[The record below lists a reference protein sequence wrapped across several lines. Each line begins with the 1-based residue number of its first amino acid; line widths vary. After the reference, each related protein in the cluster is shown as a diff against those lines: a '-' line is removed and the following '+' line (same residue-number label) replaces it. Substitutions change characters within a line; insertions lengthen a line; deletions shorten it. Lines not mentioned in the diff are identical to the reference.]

1 MADMTN
7 SFGGPTPLANAY
19 GVSAPSG
26 AEAGLERSLRMLEQF
41 KGDNPQ
47 WFSTSGGFTNDP
59 VKNIQALT
67 NKPFSLGESYRA
79 PGYEEPI
86 VFSKE
91 AVNFDRYYSH
101 PSFNKL
107 GFNPLRDNET
117 FYNENS
123 HWTEDYARMGSQ
135 FGKLFG
141 AGFVGTYET
150 IGDIFQGE
158 NFSYSDDISRA
169 YEKASNIGSSTR
181 GGLVGFGNNL
191 LLNSAY
197 TFGIITDYFT
207 TELALAGLTYL
218 SGGAAA
224 PATGAAAVG
233 KTAAFTKALGGVWDI
248 YKASNSV
255 KRVTT
260 AIDAAQDVS
269 KLKRFWQATVS
280 GLNPLENTMQ
290 FAKELAATEG
300 QIYKMTNLAK
310 TTRGF
315 GAFYKDVKAASMTWS
330 ESKLEAGMV
339 EQEVKDELINKF
351 INTNGRAPVGG
362 EMQDIEEKAYAAAN
376 TTALTNA
383 PLIYATNE
391 ITFGTLFKGYTPLA
405 DAAEIAGEGVLGRF
419 TRKTAE
425 KGKILF
431 EKKPGAFKAAVNF
444 AKKPSLKAATGYV
457 TTYASGNFSEGIQEI
472 GQEIISATAKDY
484 YTHDVNDPGYASA
497 ASWSASLAKAAK
509 EQYSAQGLETFL
521 SGFLMG
527 GVVTPV
533 SKAAYQIPALAERI
547 RDPKGYAE
555 KQQAREK
562 EDQKILD
569 ALNEVG
575 NDVDSFYNNLAQ
587 AFGRARKIGN
597 NAMEAGLNNDQLAQQ
612 HAKDAALFEKAYM
625 LMRTGAMNEHI
636 KYLSDL
642 KKLSFQE
649 IKEAI
654 PQLSSRTE
662 EETRTKVDKVINRM
676 EELAKDFIAIEK
688 EVKNPYK
695 PSLYAKGTPE
705 YEAEVH
711 SYHAVEEAKRQ
722 MLFYKHAIKRHFERN
737 ESIIN
742 EVKNNPA
749 VAKTAYTDWSVMF
762 DEDSL
767 KNEIEVLKKETVLE
781 TQDEEQLKIL
791 NNKKERLQ
799 ILQEM
804 QESIEKSKTTRKDGS
819 VFVDRRKLNYIQPA
833 YEKFLAHLSKTTGS
847 PINPENARKTLSL
860 IFDSKTL
867 VSSAADLQGVYNI
880 LADPAGFRDAQLR
893 ISEVAKALFEERKA
907 KSQEIFDRTQ
917 LNEKQKAF
925 VENLAKAG
933 IVIAPE
939 EIEAFL
945 EKNVRPTKFY
955 SVNSTELLTPQDPE
969 YMIALVA
976 VAGYYNQTKT
986 ADKKE
991 SSGTSTE
998 AATAAAQAEKA
1009 ATVKEDLSEAVEN
1022 LDPYFQNA
1030 VYALY
1035 DTATRNEKEP
1045 MSFQEWELTPA
1056 GENAVRALTELQE
1069 MYTASNTTD
1078 SVNQWVEDNK
1088 GSSKVRETLIKYNLN
1103 LGTITGLF
1111 ADPNVFVSES
1121 RPSGYDLETQK
1132 GDNGLF
1138 ILSTTIGTDES
1149 ATKAYY
1155 LVDNRSNFV
1164 GEKAYKTLE
1173 EAQEEK
1179 RKLAQTYEAENQK
1192 FIFGGVI
1199 FYAGQIVN
1207 NGRGITYKV
1216 VTTRKEAQK
1225 AAKNAEE
1232 NPAVKPILKLQVVED
1247 LNNPSRVGAFE
1258 EKTYVSGNQRLIPGQ
1273 YKDFEAT
1280 DQYKILDLWKYTKI
1294 YAARTQE
1301 DLETAAK
1308 TLNKNVDEPEVR
1320 SLADKLAEKRL
1331 KDLLE
1336 NTPAE
1341 ELAKRLGVKISKN
1354 KNWSEGYLTVDGKFN
1369 PHVKE
1374 RREKI
1379 AIGIT
1384 LDGEVIGY
1392 SRSIQN
1398 VQFLDAEGNTIPYYE
1413 AFKNSLILRRVF
1425 KYQGEGAAPI
1435 AELRS
1440 KANAAFYQA
1449 FRIYELA
1456 NNALNGQDEIT
1467 LSPEETNNMF
1477 GSFAVGEGS
1486 YAFADT
1492 ETVTMS
1498 ELQYSTIEGG
1508 YYIIDRANTAK
1519 GGEARGARKT
1529 GFVELTTLKGE
1540 ARKRAKAK
1548 IEAALEA
1555 SPNQLDNRGRYILAV
1570 EMPNGKVR
1578 FVSLKAPVINEDTQS
1593 AMLQGLTTLAQDA
1606 QKNGTNP
1613 TFSNVEANKDII
1625 DGKTYIALGRGQ
1637 YARLRVNRKGNLT
1650 VELSDNLGMSGSVI
1664 IESNRDLINTP
1675 FTDINDLVEHLNDLV
1690 NSKRDTIKNYKINK
1704 INFKVDSFRTSI
1716 SQGAQAKQLVDLNM
1730 ETDVKPEIVDAISFR
1745 VKPLAKE
1752 KASVAGSD
1760 VQEKSEESQ
1769 FGDIRSIL
1777 EEKKRKAEEAQ
1788 KASQEAKPDA
1798 LNTLSQLG
1806 RESASMAPPQE
1817 AQTNTETLVK
1827 RRNELNRSLQDVRN
1841 AVRKELLANGV
1852 PASEVIARRD
1862 TDERVTSIVNEIA
1875 EIESKLG
1882 PGSAKKI
1889 VRKPKRQYTEQDAVK
1904 IDEFIDW
1911 VNKNL
1916 PRSISV
1922 QQSETLR
1929 ENLHNGNITV
1939 GEFIMSM
1946 TALAGG
1952 IQRISGKIRV
1962 GANTPFKYHEAF
1974 HAVFRMLLT
1983 EEEIQKYL
1991 AIAKKEV
1998 ADKLR
2003 SAEGY
2008 KFAGSN
2014 RSYKTLKGALAA
2026 MRKMDPMYMEMSEQ
2040 ELENTLYEEYLAD
2053 QFDSWKKNIK
2063 TPTSPT
2069 NKSLFA
2075 RIVDIIVN
2083 LFTKG
2088 FKANT
2093 YTNLFQEIENGKY
2106 SSADI
2111 QSNRFT
2117 DLIEN
2122 GAPVVLALKT
2132 LVTGQDYITVG
2143 GKLRKVNKYFAGDA
2157 SMKLITG
2164 IAVAKFKIDTEPS
2177 EYSRLS
2183 DEEKYNKIFEDF
2195 EKHYDYQDE
2204 AYVVRDDYEYIESI
2218 LRDYNTVL
2226 VENRAELIDA
2236 AEEYLKALGYNT
2248 EEVED
2253 ALEAVEDDLGPKE
2266 AEQSSTESRK
2276 EKHTIG
2282 GMKSLSGWVRL
2293 YIQSTTVPQ
2302 GAFGRPIE
2310 ADSYAVNVINGAQI
2324 YNGLLHVLEGTTD
2337 MSEQLI
2343 KLSSMLPLANSSRPS
2358 ATSLFVKKLFADFN
2372 IQVDD
2377 TNNILTDA
2385 IVNPS
2390 KLAGILKA
2398 FQKFRVD
2405 YKFFSYDPQGGVIR
2419 VINAN
2424 QRDDS
2429 KTQFEY
2435 WRSAFYST
2443 VNYRGIDATYSDTKT
2458 ALEDIAAVVSE
2469 GTEKDLDAFVELSD
2483 NLYNASG
2490 IYLEPMYLRYST
2502 LTNSQNRTAEETLF
2516 VNSIVTEPLSLEGIN
2531 AIIANLSKK
2540 EDPFTRDGET
2550 EEQNDFSGSAGR
2562 IQKIASGNVTF
2573 NDSVG
2578 ATSFVNADN
2587 EIVYGHQIPTYELR
2601 RARELRNFS
2610 KPEVIGQEDA
2620 FVQNNMLLEMPEFM
2634 AMLPEFSI
2642 SRVDGLKIQDLGLE
2656 EGEAFRKNTARNK
2669 SIEGTTFTRF
2679 TNSQYIHTMLSMY
2692 LSGTGNVMNKK
2703 KTYRDESGL
2712 VQTIATAFINLG
2724 VIESTSTM
2732 DIAEM
2737 PVVPMV
2743 KLDGK
2748 KVVLTEQGI
2757 AAITKLVK
2765 SEYDNITAVQNQIN
2779 GTEPYRVIDGYHTG
2793 DQRGLKFIDMIAVL
2807 QDSELIS
2814 ALETAAKEGVP
2825 FEEAI
2830 AENPINGSIN
2840 DFFRSTVDSA
2850 IDVMRDAGMI
2860 KAEGIVSKAGIPYD
2874 IINGVTVQKKT
2885 ETTDGIVD
2893 TERTALLNLL
2903 GRTEE
2908 NKTVPSSLIL
2918 EHNLSQVIMNSFVS
2932 TQALNNLMY
2941 GHTGK
2946 LINPKK
2952 VDVAEISK
2960 EFVKRNKSRQTGG
2973 PTADSMLIDPSKG
2986 INHTTES
2993 VDVLTL
2999 EDESYLSVFTG
3010 TEQNPK
3016 FGDKTDAQMFLT
3028 TKTFRHF
3035 MFSFGKLDADLAEMI
3050 DAVES
3055 GKEISADRYFGNDK
3069 VKGHVQFKNSMIS
3082 LKLAYTS
3089 ASGDTQGYIKTSAFV
3104 LSPRLT
3110 SINAQT
3116 AYPGR
3121 EKLHELRLALEERQ
3135 GKEGLA
3141 AAAFKSASKGATSLN
3156 EFTTFAAKNFVLQ
3169 QENPSNKKKITN
3181 PSQVAQTVESD
3192 IPDDAAVFHR
3202 GDKKTAGEL
3211 KKRHSLLSGARLRLK
3226 YNEALSEVFP
3236 KGASSADLGRLAD
3249 RIREILISTG
3259 ASPKE
3264 IEIFSRDENGNLKAN
3279 LNNVTVEDRFVQMYL
3294 TFMVNNTFREKIPGH
3309 ALTLVSNYGL
3319 KVVKRAT
3326 GKFDEKGHPIGEV
3339 VRDSEVRSNP
3349 SLYANLKDVTTSAEL
3364 ASGIK
3369 EGDLYMDELR
3379 HNVPV
3384 YNQKGEIVDR
3394 YTEVMMPPQ
3403 SYDAAAYLKK
3413 GKIPEAVAR
3422 LFGVRIPSQDKHSSV
3437 SIRVVDFLPVEY
3449 GSVIVSPHE
3458 LIEISGADFD
3468 IDKLY
3473 AASANYFYN
3482 QQTKEFEAYGDVTN
3496 DEDRFRHFVHYM
3508 FANNKDFRKAYAE
3521 FKELPVNL
3529 SDFTIN
3535 NLEDLGSLAE
3545 TLKDNNVK
3553 NALKSL
3559 GYPSTASEYAA
3570 AYKTFG
3576 YDLYEGA
3583 LDTEIMQLKT
3593 ALTFN
3598 DYTSAPRKEKT
3609 GDNVKDAAPA
3619 FQVAHVD
3626 PLKNEVKLITDE
3638 LTALV
3643 DLLEVDNKEELKESV
3658 ANLFTEKAFQHNTFA
3673 GMIYARKNNKEGA
3686 VNIGSA
3692 VRSLLSWNF
3701 LQKHDVEAKSA
3712 IYVGDS
3718 GEAYYSDYGNPF
3730 TRDGQRKGYIISAL
3744 VSAMTD
3750 NAKERL
3756 AAILGLNIEALGH
3769 VAHMVAVGVSLNE
3782 AVLFVNQ
3789 PVIRRYYKEQ
3799 DLARDEFSRET
3810 KSLNPYDI
3818 LVKSILVSG
3827 KPAFANAQELELAM
3841 EGINSSYDTRDLKE
3855 RLISNVKGDSNLD
3868 HDLQIAK
3875 AFINLQD
3882 TTKQFLR
3889 ISAVSGIVKG
3899 IGDSTEENFDGI
3911 YEDYMAIIKESDS
3924 NNYSNMEAVF
3934 NSDPYMKEALS
3945 ILKDMRDRSRDVLVR
3960 RTPRF
3965 IKLKKSIL
3973 DSMAVKSYKKEE
3985 FSKKLTRDLVSYFDI
4000 VAYQNYLKKEGRL
4013 QELQYTLSNSLLYY
4027 TEGMPTIVDYVEKL
4041 REDFKDAGKTNEF
4054 LDKFIHT
4061 FSADSV
4067 ANKSGF
4073 DYIESNT
4080 WSKIEPIQLQRLQ
4093 AAFVE
4098 LYNQDPIAATAISN
4112 YILVKDGGQF
4122 KSGSIS
4128 NVIPFVLQEEFH
4140 FATQGVRALLNN
4152 DDAQSSDFVNLF
4164 GKSEFELMDSFVRN
4178 YMKHATI
4185 SNKNYGASLYLR
4197 KIPMYKDPKDAPKS
4211 IKISEDGTISVNIFE
4226 GLSKGELLKYE
4237 KEGLEFVERAGL
4249 TEDQKQDNKEAM
4261 KKTFKELMKVG
4272 FIPNDGDARGF
4283 FAPTALMYNNEVY
4296 YLESNAFSGK
4306 VKPQI
4311 NFEYYLPL
4319 GTEFTY
4325 KKGDSYGTAKTTPI
4339 GFVFGSVPTTTEI
4352 LEVKRERRAER
4363 QGTAIPAEMNTTQE
4377 PVQKSIER
4385 APEVST
4391 QGSPRDILANNG
4403 IAFTIDPV
4411 NGFTYFDEQGNVIGK
4426 YRNMIPA
4433 KVVEQLAGATKAV
4446 VSTDA
4451 KADIE
4456 VVSRYSD
4463 AEVKANPDKIYVFGD
4478 NTERKGTAGQAQIR
4492 NNENAFGI
4500 ATKIA
4505 PNNSASGFMSDDQ
4518 LQSNKAV
4525 IDADIAKI
4533 KADGRPIVFPKDGFG
4548 TGLAKLKEKAPKTY
4562 DYLKQRLQEEF
4573 GFNNDTGE
4581 VLQGEENSTLPNSP
4595 VNALTLELKDVLDDK
4610 ASFMEYVI
4618 GQGVPQDKAELIW
4631 KGAQAVK
4638 TAPQKMRMNFVQNS
4652 IEKHKTCE

>member
-158 NFSYSDDISRA
+158 NFSYSDDISKA

-269 KLKRFWQATVS
+269 KLKRFWQSTVS

-315 GAFYKDVKAASMTWS
+315 GAFYKDVKAATMTWS

-562 EDQKILD
+562 EDKKILD

-662 EETRTKVDKVINRM
+662 DETRTKVDKVINRM
-676 EELAKDFIAIEK
+676 EELAKDFITIEK

-819 VFVDRRKLNYIQPA
+819 VYVDRRKLNYIQPA

-969 YMIALVA
+969 YMIAMVA
-976 VAGYYNQTKT
+976 IAGYYNQTKT

-991 SSGTSTE
+991 SAGTSKE

-1069 MYTASNTTD
+1069 MYTAYITTYNIIE

-1088 GSSKVRETLIKYNLN
+1088 GNSKVRETLIKYNLN

-1164 GEKAYKTLE
+1164 GEKAYKTLN
-1173 EAQEEK
+1173 EAREEK
-1179 RKLAQTYEAENQK
+1179 RKLAETYEAENQK

-1207 NGRGITYKV
+1207 NGRGITYKI

-1320 SLADKLAEKRL
+1320 SLADQLAEKRL
-1331 KDLLE
+1331 KNLLE

-1440 KANAAFYQA
+1440 KANTAFYQA

-1467 LSPEETNNMF
+1467 LSPEETNNLF

-1540 ARKRAKAK
+1540 ARKRAKEK

-1760 VQEKSEESQ
+1760 VQEKSEQSQ
-1769 FGDIRSIL
+1769 FGDIRSII

-1788 KASQEAKPDA
+1788 KASQEAKPEA

-1862 TDERVTSIVNEIA
+1862 ADERVTSIVNEIA

-2053 QFDSWKKNIK
+2053 RFDSWKKDIK

-2075 RIVDIIVN
+2075 RIVDFIVN

-2183 DEEKYNKIFEDF
+2183 NEEKYNKIFEDF

-2226 VENRAELIDA
+2226 VENRAELIAA

-2516 VNSIVTEPLSLEGIN
+2516 VNSIVTEPLSLEGVN

-2601 RARELRNFS
+2601 RAREVRNFS
-2610 KPEVIGQEDA
+2610 KPEVIGQEDV

-2757 AAITKLVK
+2757 TAITKLVK

-2807 QDSELIS
+2807 QDAELIS
-2814 ALETAAKEGVP
+2814 ALETAAKDGVP

-2830 AENPINGSIN
+2830 AENSINGSIN
-2840 DFFRSTVDSA
+2840 NFFRSTVDSA

-2860 KAEGIVSKAGIPYD
+2860 KAEGVVSKAGIPYD

-2986 INHTTES
+2986 INHSTES

-3050 DAVES
+3050 DAIES

-3089 ASGDTQGYIKTSAFV
+3089 ASGDTQAYIKTSAFV
-3104 LSPRLT
+3104 LSPKLT
-3110 SINAQT
+3110 SINAET

-3156 EFTTFAAKNFVLQ
+3156 EFTTLAAKNFVLQ

-3192 IPDDAAVFHR
+3192 IPDTEAVFHR

-3211 KKRHSLLSGARLRLK
+3211 KKRHSLLSAARLRFK

-3236 KGASSADLGRLAD
+3236 AGSSSADLGRLAD

-3309 ALTLVSNYGL
+3309 ALTLVSNYGF

-3339 VRDSEVRSNP
+3339 VRDSEVRSNS

-3413 GKIPEAVAR
+3413 GTIPEAVAR

-3482 QQTKEFEAYGDVTN
+3482 QQTKEFEAYGDVTSAK
-3496 DEDRFRHFVHYM
+3496 DRFRHFVHYL
-3508 FANNKDFRKAYAE
+3508 FRYDSE
-3521 FKELPVNL
+3521 FKKNYNEYLDKPLDSVEEFVADVL
-3529 SDFTIN
+3529 TQEDVKQRYISD
-3535 NLEDLGSLAE
+3535 
-3545 TLKDNNVK
+3545 V
-3553 NALKSL
+3553 LKSMGL
-3559 GYPSTASEYAA
+3559 PSNEGEYQKRYEAA
-3570 AYKTFG
+3570 G
-3576 YDLYEGA
+3576 HDLYEGA

-3598 DYTSAPRKEKT
+3598 DYTSAPKKEKT

-3643 DLLEVDNKEELKESV
+3643 DLMEVGNKEELKESV

-3701 LQKHDVEAKSA
+3701 LQKHDVEAKSP

-3718 GEAYYSDYGNPF
+3718 GEAYYSDYSNPF

-3827 KPAFANAQELELAM
+3827 KPAFANAQELELVM
-3841 EGINSSYDTRDLKE
+3841 ETINSSYDTRDLKE
-3855 RLISNVKGDSNLD
+3855 RLIGNVNGDSNLD

-3889 ISAVSGIVKG
+3889 ISSVSGIVKG

-3911 YEDYMAIIKESDS
+3911 YEDYMAIIKESDG
-3924 NNYSNMEAVF
+3924 NIYSNMDAVF

-3945 ILKDMRDRSRDVLVR
+3945 ILKDMREKSRDVLVR

-4080 WSKIEPIQLQRLQ
+4080 WSKVEPIQLQRLQ

-4152 DDAQSSDFVNLF
+4152 DDAQPSDFVNLF

-4226 GLSKGELLKYE
+4226 GLSKGELLTYE
-4237 KEGLEFVERAGL
+4237 KEGLEFSERAGL
-4249 TEDQKQDNKEAM
+4249 TEDQKKDNKEAM

-4272 FIPNDGDARGF
+4272 FIPNAGDARGF

-4306 VKPQI
+4306 VKPQV

-4319 GTEFTY
+4319 GTQFNY

-4377 PVQKSIER
+4377 PVQKSVER

-4411 NGFTYFDEQGNVIGK
+4411 NGFTYFDEQGNVISKYKGK
-4426 YRNMIPA
+4426 KP
-4433 KVVEQLAGATKAV
+4433 
-4446 VSTDA
+4446 
-4451 KADIE
+4451 
-4456 VVSRYSD
+4456 
-4463 AEVKANPDKIYVFGD
+4463 
-4478 NTERKGTAGQAQIR
+4478 
-4492 NNENAFGI
+4492 
-4500 ATKIA
+4500 
-4505 PNNSASGFMSDDQ
+4505 
-4518 LQSNKAV
+4518 
-4525 IDADIAKI
+4525 
-4533 KADGRPIVFPKDGFG
+4533 
-4548 TGLAKLKEKAPKTY
+4548 
-4562 DYLKQRLQEEF
+4562 
-4573 GFNNDTGE
+4573 GE
-4581 VLQGEENSTLPNSP
+4581 VASEFKEAANMEEENPTLPNSP